1 MFLMKNITF
10 NSISGAEKLILKI
23 REYKPRITVFN
34 GKGIYEVFSGQKDFI
49 FGKQPDKIEGTD
61 TVRKLFPNNFLCHFL
76 NSDYFV
82 LMCIFPKTSTTELR
96 SSKTL
101 VVFLSIF
108 YKKSFY
114 ISDVLDLVL
123 S

>member
-1 MFLMKNITF
+1 MFLMKNIIF

-61 TVRKLFPNNFLCHFL
+61 TVRKLCTNICHFL

-82 LMCIFPKTSTTELR
+82 LICMFSKTSTIE
-96 SSKTL
+96 
-101 VVFLSIF
+101 VF
-108 YKKSFY
+108 KKFSC
-114 ISDVLDLVL
+114 ISVNLLKGKF
-123 S
+123 